1 MAVSRQGCYLVVFG
15 VALVLCFCIV
25 IYSGRLTVRHSPAN
39 IREPFHISVPL
50 SSQHIPNPFHLI
62 NATQVSALFFLLV
75 VTFLFVKRSRPM
87 FFIDHLSVWC
97 VYITTDITICLLW
110 QNSSNDFVRSFTCS
124 VGRLSFTSCEQD
136 LDCFIFT
143 AQCTLVQS
151 AVLRSH
157 MSSVCLSV
165 CDVRGLWSHI

>member
-97 VYITTDITICLLW
+97 VYITTDITICLL
-110 QNSSNDFVRSFTCS
+110 
-124 VGRLSFTSCEQD
+124 
-136 LDCFIFT
+136 
-143 AQCTLVQS
+143 
-151 AVLRSH
+151 
-157 MSSVCLSV
+157 
-165 CDVRGLWSHI
+165 